1 VLHKYEGWEYEQ
13 EWRALFFTDRIAGDH
28 VHTVP
33 KPSRVFL
40 GSRMDDAT
48 AKEIADICAAKGIEV
63 LKMRMAPDQFKLLS
77 EPYSS

>member
-1 VLHKYEGWEYEQ
+1 
-13 EWRALFFTDRIAGDH
+13 
-28 VHTVP
+28 
-33 KPSRVFL
+33 
-40 GSRMDDAT
+40 MDDAT